1 MTSNIEK
8 LIYKMLTENTG
19 THMLDSGGDSGRAW
33 QRNIKR
39 TLADF
44 KAEPPVTHDATNVT
58 ASNEIEFS
66 VSTFHYLTSGILEL
80 DDLCLKFNRKFAT
93 MPDWNSDIYGVSE
106 KAQEWLERQLPEH
119 THDDSWNSYNGEYN
133 LDQVLQGT
141 NLTTGSSYEYPEY
154 ILLQIHNG
162 ADVRGGYTD
171 AKLFRVA
178 DGEYFDAAGTDVYG
192 DIDSTPVDTSYD
204 GRSLLD
210 ESGNPVP
217 VKPDSAIA
225 LFIREY

>member
-1 MTSNIEK
+1 MTTNIEK

-33 QRNIKR
+33 QRNQKK
-39 TLADF
+39 TPADF
-44 KAEPPVTHDATNVT
+44 KNEPMVSVDTRDAET
-58 ASNEIEFS
+58 SEQIEFS
-66 VSTFHYLTSGILEL
+66 VSTFHYLTSGVLEL

-106 KAQEWLERQLPEH
+106 KAQAWIERNMSEF
-119 THDDSWNSYNGEYN
+119 TFDDSWNSYNGNYN

-141 NLTTGSSYEYPEY
+141 NLVTGSKYEYPRY
-154 ILLQIHNG
+154 VLLQIHNG

-171 AKLFRVA
+171 AKLFKIA
-178 DGEYFDAAGTDVYG
+178 DGEYFDPSASDVFG
-192 DIDSTPVDTSYD
+192 DIDSTPVDTMYN
-204 GRSLLD
+204 GRTLTD
-210 ESGNPVP
+210 ENGNAVP
-217 VKPDSAIA
+217 VNKSSAVA